1 MSDYIVRAT
10 AAASQ
15 IRAFEVVQWPL
26 FNEPRY
32 FRLCS
37 GLLRFCHTG
46 SLLLFHVVW
55 YKGPRYLHLHQFFSS
70 FDVSIMHFVATI
82 FSLLFFNYN
91 AKTLK
96 NFNLEHSYSLYIE
109 KTRLFIWIIIVMLHL
124 VSCISLA
131 FMVVSAISYF

>member
-1 MSDYIVRAT
+1 M
-10 AAASQ
+10 
-15 IRAFEVVQWPL
+15 
-26 FNEPRY
+26 
-32 FRLCS
+32 
-37 GLLRFCHTG
+37 
-46 SLLLFHVVW
+46 
-55 YKGPRYLHLHQFFSS
+55 HLHQFFFS
-70 FDVSIMHFVATI
+70 FVVSIMHFVATI
-82 FSLLFFNYN
+82 FSLLFFNRY